1 MRCGGPKR
9 CGAASG
15 LRSAARRYLRPRLP
29 AKRPHGPGGRDVD
42 NTLNPYEIILR
53 PLVTEK
59 STALSG
65 ANKYIF
71 EVDIRANKPQIKNAV
86 EKAFNV
92 HVTTVNVMVMKG
104 KPAGGRMMRRKTSWK
119 SDWKKAIVTLVAEDK
134 IELFEGV

>member
-1 MRCGGPKR
+1 
-9 CGAASG
+9 
-15 LRSAARRYLRPRLP
+15 
-29 AKRPHGPGGRDVD
+29 VD
-42 NTLNPYEIILR
+42 NTLNPYEIIIR

-92 HVTTVNVMVMKG
+92 HVTGVNVMVMKG
-104 KPAGGRMMRRKTSWK
+104 KPAGGRMMRRKTSHK
-119 SDWKKAIVTLVAEDK
+119 SDWKKAVVTLVAEDK